1 MRRLPRLAFVPI
13 FCATFLLVF
22 SPARAQESAQNKDTT
37 LTSDVNLVSV
47 YFTVRDSHKRL
58 RDDLDQQQFQVRED
72 GRLQTI
78 KFFSHHSDVPLNVG
92 VLLDTGTSTPATL
105 AFEAEATS
113 MFVERVV
120 RPTDLA
126 FLVSYANRIE
136 TLQVP
141 TSDVAL
147 LKDQAQTIRATGPV
161 EVSLPTGSIPFPGP
175 RMPIPGVQLPGVPTP
190 QRNRDR
196 PARLYDSVR
205 FSIFHYLKR
214 ETGRKALLIVA
225 LSDDQHSES
234 TLEDALIALQQ
245 NDVIAYVV
253 QVTDGPHDNCDVFHI
268 FSEGKLRKLAE
279 ETGGRLIEARGM
291 NKIADAFDQ
300 ISEELHHQYS
310 LAYYPDNTNWDGR
323 FRKIQI
329 EARNHGDRVTA
340 RKGYY
345 AIPPQQR

>member
-1 MRRLPRLAFVPI
+1 MRRLPRFSIALICCPTVF
-13 FCATFLLVF
+13 LVF
-22 SPARAQESAQNKDTT
+22 SPTLAQQSAQEPT
-37 LTSDVNLVSV
+37 LKSDVSLVSV
-47 YFTVRDSHKRL
+47 YFSVRDSHNHL
-58 RDDLDQQQFQVRED
+58 LDDLDQQQFQVRED
-72 GRLQTI
+72 DRLQTI

-92 VLLDTGTSTPATL
+92 ILLDTGTSTPSTL
-105 AFEAEATS
+105 AFEADATS
-113 MFVERVV
+113 MFVQRVV

-126 FLVSYANRIE
+126 FLVSYANRME

-141 TSDVAL
+141 TSDVGL
-147 LKDQAQTIRATGPV
+147 LKDQAQTIRSAGPV
-161 EVSLPTGSIPFPGP
+161 EVSLPGGPIPFPDP
-175 RMPIPGVQLPGVPTP
+175 RMPIPGIPIPR
-190 QRNRDR
+190 RNRDR
-196 PARLYDSVR
+196 QARLYDAVR
-205 FSIFHYLKR
+205 FSVFHFLKH
-214 ETGRKALLIVA
+214 EAGRKALLIVA

-234 TLEDALIALQQ
+234 TLDDALVALQQ
-245 NDVIAYVV
+245 SDVIAYVV

-291 NKIADAFDQ
+291 NKIGEAFDQ

-310 LAYYPDNTNWDGR
+310 LGYYPDNTNWDGR

-329 EARNHGDRVTA
+329 VARNHDRVTA

>member
-1 MRRLPRLAFVPI
+1 MRRLPRLSVAVI
-13 FCATFLLVF
+13 CWATVFLVF
-22 SPARAQESAQNKDTT
+22 SPAPAQQSAQEPT
-37 LTSDVNLVSV
+37 LRSDVNLVSV
-47 YFTVRDSHKRL
+47 YFTVRDSHEHL
-58 RDDLDQQQFQVRED
+58 LNDLDQQQFQVRED

-92 VLLDTGTSTPATL
+92 VLLDTGTSTPSTL
-105 AFEAEATS
+105 AFEADATS
-113 MFVERVV
+113 MFVQRVV
-120 RPTDLA
+120 RPSDLA

-141 TSDVAL
+141 TSDIAL
-147 LKDQAQTIRATGPV
+147 LKDQAQTIRSTGPV
-161 EVSLPTGSIPFPGP
+161 EVSMPGGNNPFPNP
-175 RMPIPGVQLPGVPTP
+175 PMPLPGVPIP
-190 QRNRDR
+190 HRNRDR
-196 PARLYDSVR
+196 QARLYDAMRSSV
-205 FSIFHYLKR
+205 FHFLKQ

-234 TLEDALIALQQ
+234 TLEDALVALQQ

-268 FSEGKLRKLAE
+268 FSEGKLRNLAE
-279 ETGGRLIEARGM
+279 DTGGRLIEARGM
-291 NKIADAFDQ
+291 NKIAGAFDE

-310 LAYYPDNTNWDGR
+310 LGYYPDNTNWDGR

-329 EARNHGDRVTA
+329 AARNHDRVTP

>member
-1 MRRLPRLAFVPI
+1 MRRLPRLYVAVI
-13 FCATFLLVF
+13 FCAAVFLVF
-22 SPARAQESAQNKDTT
+22 SPALAPQSAQIEEPALK
-37 LTSDVNLVSV
+37 SDVNLVSV
-47 YFTVRDSHKRL
+47 YFSVRDSHNRL
-58 RDDLDQQQFQVRED
+58 LDDLDQQQFQVRED
-72 GRLQTI
+72 GRPQTI

-92 VLLDTGTSTPATL
+92 VLLDTGTSTPSTL
-105 AFEAEATS
+105 AFEADATG

-147 LKDQAQTIRATGPV
+147 LRDQAQTIRSTAPI
-161 EVSLPTGSIPFPGP
+161 EVSLPTGRIPFPGP
-175 RMPIPGVQLPGVPTP
+175 RMPIPGGPIPGVPIP

-196 PARLYDSVR
+196 QARLYDATRSSVFR
-205 FSIFHYLKR
+205 FLKR

-245 NDVIAYVV
+245 SDVIAYVV

-329 EARNHGDRVTA
+329 EARSHHDRVTA

-345 AIPPQQR
+345 AIPQR